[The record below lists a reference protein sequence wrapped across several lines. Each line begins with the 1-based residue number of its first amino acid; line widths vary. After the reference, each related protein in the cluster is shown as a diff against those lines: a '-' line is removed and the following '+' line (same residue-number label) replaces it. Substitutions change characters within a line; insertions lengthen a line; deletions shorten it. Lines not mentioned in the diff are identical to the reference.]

1 MSQIEDLVNNIF
13 SVFDRYVGC
22 FYSGDRI
29 FLCRDNNG
37 VLDFK
42 EFLIA
47 THQTVR
53 LFVHKQQIENLLG
66 LPLSC
71 LILYDHPDF
80 KVTYVIKVMGLCQAQ
95 SQHQLGLI
103 GKQA

>member
-53 LFVHKQQIENLLG
+53 LFVHEQQKLAGLLYYHQSVPGDISDESNLT
-66 LPLSC
+66 LPSSVRTPTRL
-71 LILYDHPDF
+71 D
-80 KVTYVIKVMGLCQAQ
+80 
-95 SQHQLGLI
+95 
-103 GKQA
+103 